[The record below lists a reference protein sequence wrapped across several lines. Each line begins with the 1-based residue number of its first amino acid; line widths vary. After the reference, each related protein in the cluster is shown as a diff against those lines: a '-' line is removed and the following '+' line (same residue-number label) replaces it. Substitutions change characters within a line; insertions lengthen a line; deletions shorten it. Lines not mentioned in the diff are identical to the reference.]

1 MSNLEIFCVTDLP
14 LKNLEHLELKL
25 VGVGQK
31 KFSENYIQCD
41 QGDNIHKK
49 EKYYSELTFHYWFW
63 KNMLD
68 VYDNG
73 KWIGFC
79 QKRRFWLKNEN
90 KEIKNIQDLKNS
102 LLNEIPKEW
111 ENYDAFLCEPIYVSP
126 AKKMKLIKRG
136 WRNIIKDPTILINEK
151 KHNIK
156 LQFDM
161 FHGYGILDR
170 AIEILPDDQRYDF
183 QNYVNNQIKFYP
195 NIMMI
200 SKKKIL
206 KEWFES
212 LFKWLS
218 SCEKIFGFD
227 ELHGYDKGRLYAYLS
242 ERYLSFW
249 FSSYYKTKQV
259 PWKFFDTVKNN

>member
-1 MSNLEIFCVTDLP
+1 MNKIKFYCVTNKP
-14 LKNLEHLELKL
+14 INFIKKEEYNFGW
-25 VGVGQK
+25 VGK
-31 KFSENYIQCD
+31 EIPEENYITCD
-41 QGDNIHKK
+41 YSDKIFYK

-68 VYDNG
+68 VYDNN

-79 QKRRFWLKNEN
+79 QKRRFW
-90 KEIKNIQDLKNS
+90 IKSETEKIDNIQNLKDS
-102 LLNEIPKEW
+102 LLNEVPKKW
-111 ENYDAFLCEPIYVSP
+111 ENYDAFLCESISVSP

-136 WRNIIKDPTILINEK
+136 WRNIIKNPSILIDEK

-161 FHGYGILDR
+161 FHGHGILDK
-170 AIEILPDDQRYDF
+170 AIELLPSDQKYDF
-183 QNYVNNQIKFYP
+183 QNYVNNEIKFHP

-206 KEWFES
+206 KKWFEN
-212 LFKWLS
+212 LFKWLFR
-218 SCEKIFGFD
+218 CEKIFGFD
-227 ELHGYDKGRLYAYLS
+227 ELLGYDKGRLYAYLS

-249 FSSYYKTKQV
+249 FSSYYKTKEIS
-259 PWKFFDTVKNN
+259 WKFFDTVKNT